1 MTNNDYPRLCGGTFF
16 ILVLQALR
24 QRMKAREHYKGES
37 DGLKDP
43 NVLVGLIKVINP
55 DYQEPSGDALKGKTN
70 DFKSCKTSTGQY
82 LPFGD
87 TIEVEEFDSRVQTS
101 YASALGQMDNF
112 VGQFLE
118 TGTAVKKDER
128 LVKAL
133 IDLIQQDESIDA
145 EEEFYILE
153 SGEKIK
159 KAALGDLTTV
169 CLPAFLLGVWHYV
182 VVNRKDNQV
191 GKDTYNQWCPLAGV
205 GPRAYKGSMGKSITQ
220 EVSVYT
226 NTNVADEVIIEDV
239 EDGDP
244 NDDIGSA
251 DDFSEQAQSTQ
262 GAYPVVNN
270 NPLFIQQNGDGNV
283 VMPNYGA
290 ITINFGKK

>member
-1 MTNNDYPRLCGGTFF
+1 MTNNDYPRLWGGTFF

-55 DYQEPSGDALKGKTN
+55 DYQEPSGDALKGKIN

-87 TIEVEEFDSRVQTS
+87 TVEVEEFDSRVQTA

-133 IDLIQQDESIDA
+133 IDLIQQDKSIDA

-153 SGEKIK
+153 TGEKIK

-191 GKDTYNQWCPLAGV
+191 GKDTYNQWCPLAGG

>member
-37 DGLKDP
+37 DGLKDS

-87 TIEVEEFDSRVQTS
+87 TVEVEEFDSRVQTA

-118 TGTAVKKDER
+118 TGTAIKKDER

-133 IDLIQQDESIDA
+133 IDLIQQDKSIDA

-153 SGEKIK
+153 TGEKIK

-191 GKDTYNQWCPLAGV
+191 GKDTYNQWCPLAGG

>member
-1 MTNNDYPRLCGGTFF
+1 MTNNDYPRLWGGTFF

-24 QRMKAREHYKGES
+24 QCMKAREHYKGES

-87 TIEVEEFDSRVQTS
+87 TVEVEEFDSRVQTA

-133 IDLIQQDESIDA
+133 IDLIQQDKSIDA

-153 SGEKIK
+153 TGEKIK

-191 GKDTYNQWCPLAGV
+191 GKDTYNQWCPLAGG

>member
-1 MTNNDYPRLCGGTFF
+1 MTNNDYPRLWGGTFF

-87 TIEVEEFDSRVQTS
+87 TVEVEEFDSRVQTA

-133 IDLIQQDESIDA
+133 IDLIQQDKSIDA

-153 SGEKIK
+153 TGEKIK

-191 GKDTYNQWCPLAGV
+191 GKDTYNQWCPLAGG

-244 NDDIGSA
+244 NDDIGST